1 MEMEKKLN
9 KPSCTLPF
17 TDSERFMAT
26 LLSNLVE
33 NLATGIDIF
42 KCKYGHDH
50 RKSETC
56 GI

>member
-1 MEMEKKLN
+1 MEKKLN